1 MMQKEKFLLTFR
13 YYFFL
18 IREIILQLLFPRACP
33 VCGELLKL
41 PRKWFRELVPFRL
54 PGKDHPSSVSRTAS
68 VLICRKCITKLQPV
82 SAPFCKTCGR
92 PLEFADESVCDV
104 CRKKP
109 RFFDRGF
116 ALWIHDDAAKK
127 VLYDLKFHNRK
138 TNAEMIGFFMALQL
152 RDLVRAWKPEVI
164 LPVPLHKKR
173 ELDRGF
179 NQAELIAR
187 QFSFRLEALHRIR
200 IPVERNYLLRAENTK
215 PQRTLDAKQR
225 AANVS
230 HAFSVSESKAP
241 PQRVLLIDDI
251 FTSGAT
257 IDGCARALKEA
268 GVRRVYYLTVSSV

>member
-1 MMQKEKFLLTFR
+1 MNQKRKLFLTFR
-13 YYFFL
+13 YYYF
-18 IREIILQLLFPRACP
+18 IVREILLQLLFPRVCP

-41 PRKWFRELVPFRL
+41 PRRWFRELVPFRL
-54 PGKDHPSSVSRTAS
+54 PGKEHPPSVSRTAS
-68 VLICRKCITKLQPV
+68 VLICRKCMTELQPV

-92 PLEFADESVCDV
+92 PLEFPNESLCDV
-104 CRKKP
+104 CRRKP

-116 ALWIHDDAAKK
+116 ALWIHDGAAKK

-152 RDLVRAWKPEVI
+152 RDLVRSWKPEVI

-173 ELDRGF
+173 EQDRGY

-187 QFSFRLEALHRIR
+187 QFSLRLETLYGIR
-200 IPVERNYLLRAENTK
+200 IPVKTDYLLRTENTK
-215 PQRTLDAKQR
+215 PQRILDTKQR

-241 PQRVLLIDDI
+241 PQSVLLIDDI

-257 IDGCARALKEA
+257 IDSCARALKEA